1 MIRSRARSVWT
12 PPDDILLPN
21 GIRVICDS
29 VAHVDSA
36 AIGVWVRV
44 GTRDEPRAQR
54 GVAHF
59 VEHTSFRR
67 TCHRTASKISRDFEN
82 RGAYANAYTTKEETC
97 YYVRTLSEHTAE
109 VLDTLLD
116 VVLWP
121 TFEKDDV
128 EKERSIITEEIRSY
142 EDEPEEHIF
151 DLGEMQLFPRHPIG
165 SPIVGTID
173 DVRSMK
179 HQHVREFH
187 ARHYHAGSITIAI
200 SGRCD
205 PTDLFSRIEQ
215 LTKGVRKKQP
225 PSRRSK
231 PTMRTASHIELMRPS
246 QQAHLLWQVPTV
258 GCRHDD
264 RFALQVL
271 NVVLGDGMSS
281 RLNVRL
287 RESTGLTYS
296 VYSQLQLFADCGI
309 MAIYAGVDE
318 QNISKAERGIRRVL
332 QEIADGG
339 ITPAEHRRAL
349 AQLRSGKL
357 MSLESLTARMTMLGK
372 GVMEQS
378 RPEDP
383 RETIEAFECVTRD
396 DIARMA
402 QLYCQPE
409 AWSTCTMRPSSDRS

>member
-1 MIRSRARSVWT
+1 MTRSNARSVWT
-12 PPDDILLPN
+12 PPDDIVLPN
-21 GIRVICDS
+21 GIRIICDP
-29 VAHVDSA
+29 VGHVDSA
-36 AIGVWVRV
+36 ALGIWVRV
-44 GTRDEPRAQR
+44 GTRDEPRGQR

-67 TCHRTASKISRDFEN
+67 TRHRTATKISRDFEN

-97 YYVRTLSEHTAE
+97 YYVRTLSEHLDD

-121 TFEKDDV
+121 TFENEDV

-151 DLGEMQLFPRHPIG
+151 DLGEMQLFPRHPLG

-173 DVRSMK
+173 NVRSLNADDVRS
-179 HQHVREFH
+179 FH
-187 ARHYHAGSITIAI
+187 ARHYHAGSITVAI

-205 PTDLFSRIEQ
+205 VEHLHSQIAK
-215 LTKGVRKKQP
+215 LTSGIPARKP
-225 PSRRSK
+225 ASRRSTPSLK
-231 PTMRTASHIELMRPS
+231 QATHIERTRS
-246 QQAHLLWQVPTV
+246 VQQAHLLWQTPTI
-258 GCRHDD
+258 GCRDED

-309 MAIYAGVDE
+309 LAIYAGVDE

-332 QEIADGG
+332 HEIADGG

-349 AQLRSGKL
+349 AQLRAGKL

-372 GVMEQS
+372 GVMEQGS
-378 RPEDP
+378 PEDP
-383 RETIEAFECVTRD
+383 RETIERFQSVTLQD
-396 DIARMA
+396 VARLA
-402 QLYCQPE
+402 HRYCRE
-409 AWSTCTMRPSSDRS
+409 ASWSTCIMRPTPDLR

>member
-1 MIRSRARSVWT
+1 
-12 PPDDILLPN
+12 
-21 GIRVICDS
+21 
-29 VAHVDSA
+29 
-36 AIGVWVRV
+36 
-44 GTRDEPRAQR
+44 
-54 GVAHF
+54 
-59 VEHTSFRR
+59 
-67 TCHRTASKISRDFEN
+67 
-82 RGAYANAYTTKEETC
+82 
-97 YYVRTLSEHTAE
+97 
-109 VLDTLLD
+109 
-116 VVLWP
+116 
-121 TFEKDDV
+121 
-128 EKERSIITEEIRSY
+128 
-142 EDEPEEHIF
+142 
-151 DLGEMQLFPRHPIG
+151 
-165 SPIVGTID
+165 
-173 DVRSMK
+173 
-179 HQHVREFH
+179 
-187 ARHYHAGSITIAI
+187 
-200 SGRCD
+200 
-205 PTDLFSRIEQ
+205 
-215 LTKGVRKKQP
+215 
-225 PSRRSK
+225 
-231 PTMRTASHIELMRPS
+231 
-246 QQAHLLWQVPTV
+246 V

-383 RETIEAFECVTRD
+383 RETIEAFESVTRD
-396 DIARMA
+396 DVARMA
-402 QLYCQPE
+402 QLYCRPE
-409 AWSTCTMRPSSDRS
+409 AWSTCTMRPSAERS

>member
-1 MIRSRARSVWT
+1 
-12 PPDDILLPN
+12 
-21 GIRVICDS
+21 
-29 VAHVDSA
+29 
-36 AIGVWVRV
+36 
-44 GTRDEPRAQR
+44 
-54 GVAHF
+54 
-59 VEHTSFRR
+59 
-67 TCHRTASKISRDFEN
+67 
-82 RGAYANAYTTKEETC
+82 
-97 YYVRTLSEHTAE
+97 

-151 DLGEMQLFPRHPIG
+151 DLGETQLFPRHPIG

-173 DVRSMK
+173 DVRSIK
-179 HQHVREFH
+179 HQQVRDFH
-187 ARHYHAGSITIAI
+187 AQHYHAGSITIAI

-205 PTDLFSRIEQ
+205 SDELQSRIAR
-215 LTKGVRKKQP
+215 LTKTARKKQP
-225 PSRRSK
+225 LPRRST
-231 PTMRTASHIELMRPS
+231 PTVRAATHIELLRPS

-258 GCRHDD
+258 GCRHND

-287 RESTGLTYS
+287 RESSGLTYS

-318 QNISKAERGIRRVL
+318 QNIIKAERGIRRVL
-332 QEIADGG
+332 QEIADNG
-339 ITPAEHRRAL
+339 ITTAEHRRAL
-349 AQLRSGKL
+349 AQLRAGKL

-383 RETIEAFECVTRD
+383 RETIEAFEAVTRD
-396 DIARMA
+396 DVARMA
-402 QLYCQPE
+402 HLYCQPL
-409 AWSTCTMRPSSDRS
+409 AWSTCTMRPSSERS